1 MANKKNTPEK
11 PQEPGGLPPELMV
24 PGQVNPESTQND
36 TGDKQGDKTA
46 SEQNT
51 AADSG
56 GGNAG
61 DDRGSGSEPEQ
72 DSDGVY
78 VVVKGRSVQ
87 HDGELYRENQ
97 QITLDDADACRL
109 MNLGAVMSL
118 EAVRKILA
126 KANRPGTVTINGR

>member
-24 PGQVNPESTQND
+24 PGQVNPVKDPETAGNEPVTETVSAQNFTPESD
-36 TGDKQGDKTA
+36 
-46 SEQNT
+46 
-51 AADSG
+51 
-56 GGNAG
+56 
-61 DDRGSGSEPEQ
+61 PEA
-72 DSDGVY
+72 DGVY

-87 HDGELYRENQ
+87 HNGELYRENQ

>member
-24 PGQVNPESTQND
+24 PGQVNPVKDPETAGNEQVTETVSAQNFTPESD
-36 TGDKQGDKTA
+36 
-46 SEQNT
+46 
-51 AADSG
+51 
-56 GGNAG
+56 
-61 DDRGSGSEPEQ
+61 PEA
-72 DSDGVY
+72 DGVY

-87 HDGELYRENQ
+87 HNGELYRENQ

>member
-24 PGQVNPESTQND
+24 NGQSNPESQQYD
-36 TGDKQGDKTA
+36 SGDKQGDKTTA
-46 SEQNT
+46 ELNT

-61 DDRGSGSEPEQ
+61 DEQRSDPEHGT
-72 DSDGVY
+72 DNVY

-87 HDGELYRENQ
+87 HDGEFYRENQ
-97 QITLDDADACRL
+97 QITLDDSDAARL
-109 MNLGAVMSL
+109 IDLGVVMTL
-118 EAVRKILA
+118 EAVREKLA
-126 KANRPGTVTINGR
+126 KANPPGTVTINGH